1 MKGLKNLN
9 PKNNNRMR
17 RVVITGLGCVTPL
30 GNNTEALWSGL
41 LKGECAIREITSL
54 PTENLPVKVAAEV
67 LDFNP
72 EAFGIE
78 KSMIRHNDR
87 YALFALAAA
96 GQAMADS
103 GLTVGKDVEPHRLG
117 CAIGSGIGGIHT
129 FTREHASLMKN
140 GPRYVSPLF
149 IPEMIA
155 NIASG
160 NVAIAFNAQ
169 GPNLP
174 VVTACASGTHSVGE
188 AYRMIHE
195 GRADAM
201 ITGGAEAAISEI
213 SIAGFANSKALSTST
228 DPMAASLPFDKRRK
242 GFVMGEG
249 SGILILEDYE
259 LARRRGAHIYAEI
272 CGYGNTC
279 DAHHYTAPRPDG
291 LSATNA
297 MRLALEEAGFKADE
311 SLYINAHGTGT
322 PLNDKSETVAIKQA
336 LGEATARKAVISSTK
351 SMLGHMLG
359 ATGAVEAI
367 ICAMTLKNG
376 VVPPTVHLDEPDPEC
391 DLDYTP
397 HTARSYNATIAISN
411 SFGFGGQ
418 NACIALRKM

>member
-1 MKGLKNLN
+1 
-9 PKNNNRMR
+9 MR

-41 LKGECAIREITSL
+41 LKGECAIREITSM

-67 LDFNP
+67 LDFKP
-72 EAFGIE
+72 EDFGID
-78 KSMIRHNDR
+78 KAMIRHNDR
-87 YALFALAAA
+87 YALFAIAAA
-96 GQAMADS
+96 TQAMADS
-103 GLTVGKDVEPHRLG
+103 GLKVDVDVPANRFG
-117 CAIGSGIGGIHT
+117 CAIGSGVGGIQT
-129 FTREHASLMKN
+129 FCREHSALME
-140 GPRYVSPLF
+140 GGSRRVSPLF

-160 NVAIAFNAQ
+160 NVAITFNAQ

-174 VVTACASGTHSVGE
+174 IVTACATGTHSVGE
-188 AYRMIHE
+188 AYRMVRE

-201 ITGGAEAAISEI
+201 LTGGAEAAICEI
-213 SIAGFANSKALSTST
+213 AIAGFANSKALSTST
-228 DPMAASLPFDKRRK
+228 DPMAASLPFDARRK

-249 SGILILEDYE
+249 SGVLVLEEYE
-259 LARRRGAHIYAEI
+259 AAKRRGAHIYAEV

-297 MRLALEEAGFKADE
+297 MRLALEEAGFKAGDR
-311 SLYINAHGTGT
+311 LYINAHGTGT
-322 PLNDKSETVAIKQA
+322 PLNDRAETLAIKQA
-336 LGEATARKAVISSTK
+336 LGEEEARKAVISSTK
-351 SMLGHMLG
+351 SMHGHMLG
-359 ATGAVEAI
+359 ATGAVELI
-367 ICAMTLKNG
+367 ISALTLKHG
-376 VVPPTVHLDEPDPEC
+376 MVPPTIHLDEPDPEL

-397 HTARSYNATIAISN
+397 HTARKYQADVAISN

-418 NACIALRKM
+418 NACVALRRIDD